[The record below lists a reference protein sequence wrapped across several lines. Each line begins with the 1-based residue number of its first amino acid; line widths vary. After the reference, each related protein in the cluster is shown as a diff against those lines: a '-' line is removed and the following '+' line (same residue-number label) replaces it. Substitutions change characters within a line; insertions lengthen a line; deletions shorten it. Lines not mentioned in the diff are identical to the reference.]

1 MMKFAMSRPAAALL
15 RAILDR
21 AGDGKNRIL
30 LSDYHS
36 VEWQSLTFVGE
47 RHSLT
52 LRIVGDDPRRLL
64 QRLTGGIED
73 AEFAIPGHLV
83 ADLVVWGEPR
93 DEEDGALSLT
103 IEALTIA
110 D

>member
-1 MMKFAMSRPAAALL
+1 MMKIAMSRPAAALL
-15 RAILDR
+15 RAILAR
-21 AGDGKNRIL
+21 AADGKNRIL
-30 LSDYHS
+30 LTDYHS

-52 LRIVGDDPRRLL
+52 LKIVGDEPHRLM

-83 ADLVVWGEPR
+83 ADIVLWGEPR
-93 DEEDGALSLT
+93 EEDDGAVSLT

-110 D
+110 E